1 MVTTNESKEDYLER
15 ILRLQESGKTRVHAI
30 DIAESMSFSKA
41 SVSIALKKLEE
52 SKLVSVD
59 EKRVISLTDEGRKIA
74 KKIYERHQIIG
85 GIFIALGVPKEV
97 AYEDACKVEHD
108 ISDQTFQARKTY
120 YLTELKEQNR

>member
-108 ISDQTFQARKTY
+108 ISDQTFQARKNY
-120 YLTELKEQNR
+120 YLTELK

>member
-15 ILRLQESGKTRVHAI
+15 ILRLQESGKTRIHAI

-85 GIFIALGVPKEV
+85 GIFIALGVPKDV

-108 ISDQTFQARKTY
+108 ISDQTFQARKNY
-120 YLTELKEQNR
+120 YLTELK

>member
-1 MVTTNESKEDYLER
+1 M
-15 ILRLQESGKTRVHAI
+15 
-30 DIAESMSFSKA
+30 
-41 SVSIALKKLEE
+41 
-52 SKLVSVD
+52 
-59 EKRVISLTDEGRKIA
+59 ISLTDEGRKIA

-120 YLTELKEQNR
+120 YLTELK

>member
-52 SKLVSVD
+52 SRLVSVD

-120 YLTELKEQNR
+120 YLTELK

>member
-120 YLTELKEQNR
+120 YLTELK